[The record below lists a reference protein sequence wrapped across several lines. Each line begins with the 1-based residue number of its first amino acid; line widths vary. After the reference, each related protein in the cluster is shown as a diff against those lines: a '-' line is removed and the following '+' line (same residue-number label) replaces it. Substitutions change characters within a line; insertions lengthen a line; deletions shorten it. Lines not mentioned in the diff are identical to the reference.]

1 MEKKEERVNLVS
13 QEYGDEY
20 CEEDQEEKYGVNI
33 LSTMD
38 VQKSYL
44 LCTCLTTFFYTVTAG
59 HIFCRG
65 RDGLESRRWEAFWG
79 VSNFLFHGAEQGQWK
94 RRYKGMLAA
103 GPVWDMG
110 QEQHRRG

>member
-20 CEEDQEEKYGVNI
+20 YEEGQEEKYGVNI

-38 VQKSYL
+38 VQKSYVP
-44 LCTCLTTFFYTVTAG
+44 CTCLTTFFCTVTAG
-59 HIFCRG
+59 HLFCTG
-65 RDGLESRRWEAFWG
+65 RAGHESRRLQAFWG
-79 VSNFLFHGAEQGQWK
+79 VSNFLFHGAEQGHWK

-103 GPVWDMG
+103 GPL
-110 QEQHRRG
+110 